1 MVMISKLV
9 SGGQVGVDRTAL
21 QVARELEIPTGGWAP
36 RGWRT
41 DEGSDPTLAEYGLQE
56 HVLGAYPARTW
67 ANVRDS
73 DGTLIFGWEFSPGC
87 RLTRQACEAL
97 RKPFLTVTW
106 PVGTLPCRDYVR
118 NWITQNEIRVLNVAG
133 NRERKNPGVSAA
145 CRDFLREAL
154 G

>member
-1 MVMISKLV
+1 MISKLV
-9 SGGQVGVDRTAL
+9 SGGQAGVDRAAL
-21 QVARELEIPTGGWAP
+21 QVARELGIPTGGWAP

-41 DEGSDPTLAEYGLQE
+41 DTGSDPTLAEYDLQE

-97 RKPFLTVTW
+97 RRPFLTVAW
-106 PVGTLPCRDYVR
+106 PAGALPSQSYVEEWIMR
-118 NWITQNEIRVLNVAG
+118 NRIQTLNVAG

-145 CRDFLREAL
+145 CQDFLRRVL
-154 G
+154 K